1 VRLDEDTPWLRL
13 VAGSLK
19 PADFARQAF
28 ADAELEAGIQV
39 DVNVSR

>member
-28 ADAELEAGIQV
+28 ADAAL
-39 DVNVSR
+39 